1 LFKGEVR
8 FAIPYPLPD
17 DHMIK
22 EVNLEQQSGGPQLLG
37 EAGIRVRGMW
47 IPGWMIVD
55 QDESVRRMADNRFQ
69 DFARVRQRL
78 VESAYRNLDL
88 L

>member
-1 LFKGEVR
+1 
-8 FAIPYPLPD
+8 
-17 DHMIK
+17 MIK
-22 EVNLEQQSGGPQLLG
+22 EVNLEQKSSGPQLVG

-55 QDESVRRMADNRFQ
+55 QDESVCRMADNRLQ
-69 DFARVRQRL
+69 DFARLRQRL